1 MEKKSTKRRK
11 EAPSVPG
18 PAKVENKVEPKV
30 EPKVESRMESL
41 VETKLTDDVP
51 DASAAVMRG
60 LWNDVRQANKKPFV
74 DDLDE
79 LIGTCTKLPQ
89 QTAGRAKP
97 PNRRPPSNHFLKEN
111 VRIFSYIRSA
121 SVS

>member
-30 EPKVESRMESL
+30 EPKVESRMESS

-51 DASAAVMRG
+51 DAPAAVMRG
-60 LWNDVRQANKKPFV
+60 LWNDARQANKKPFV

-79 LIGTCTKLPQ
+79 VIGTCTKLPQ

-111 VRIFSYIRSA
+111 VRIFSYI
-121 SVS
+121 